1 MKIYKYLDYITELI
15 YRKLMR
21 FRLNNNKFSIISNDC
36 WGGSVYLDLGIPYTS
51 PTVNLFI
58 YSSCYIKFIKDLEK
72 YISLDLVFVDKSK
85 YDVSNQ
91 HRKTKNKYYPIGML
105 DDIEI
110 HFLHSKDNI
119 DAQMKWNMRKER
131 IDFNNLFFKFSDS
144 HMIDSKDLLEFE
156 KLPFKNKVIF
166 VSKKYD
172 GLNKYVLLN
181 FFKKHGEVS
190 DPFKYVWIYRLH
202 FDFVKWINKG

>member
-1 MKIYKYLDYITELI
+1 MKIFKYLDYITELI
-15 YRKLMR
+15 YRKLVR
-21 FRLNNNKFSIISNDC
+21 FRLKKKTFSIISNDC

-85 YDVSNQ
+85 YDVSNEN
-91 HRKTKNKYYPIGML
+91 RNKKNYPIGML

-119 DAQMKWNMRKER
+119 DAQMKWNMRKQR

-144 HMIDSKDLLEFE
+144 HMIDSKDLVEFE

-181 FFKKHGEVS
+181 FFKKHGKVS

-202 FDFVKWINKG
+202 FDFVKWINKA

>member
-1 MKIYKYLDYITELI
+1 
-15 YRKLMR
+15 
-21 FRLNNNKFSIISNDC
+21 
-36 WGGSVYLDLGIPYTS
+36 
-51 PTVNLFI
+51 
-58 YSSCYIKFIKDLEK
+58 
-72 YISLDLVFVDKSK
+72 
-85 YDVSNQ
+85 
-91 HRKTKNKYYPIGML
+91 
-105 DDIEI
+105 
-110 HFLHSKDNI
+110 
-119 DAQMKWNMRKER
+119 MKWNMRKER
-131 IDFNNLFFKFSDS
+131 IDFDNLFFKFSDS

-181 FFKKHGEVS
+181 FFKKHGKVS

>member
-1 MKIYKYLDYITELI
+1 MKIFKYLDYITELI
-15 YRKLMR
+15 YRKLVR
-21 FRLNNNKFSIISNDC
+21 FRLKKKTFSIISNDC

-72 YISLDLVFVDKSK
+72 YISLDIVFVDKSK
-85 YDVSNQ
+85 YDVSNEN
-91 HRKTKNKYYPIGML
+91 RNKKNYPIGML

-119 DAQMKWNMRKER
+119 DAQMKWNMRKQR

-181 FFKKHGEVS
+181 FFKKHGKVS

-202 FDFVKWINKG
+202 FDFVKWINKS

>member
-1 MKIYKYLDYITELI
+1 MKIFKYLDYITELI
-15 YRKLMR
+15 YRKLVR
-21 FRLNNNKFSIISNDC
+21 FRLKKKTFSIISNDC

-72 YISLDLVFVDKSK
+72 YISLDIVFVDKSK
-85 YDVSNQ
+85 YDVSNE
-91 HRKTKNKYYPIGML
+91 HRKIKNYPIGML

-131 IDFNNLFFKFSDS
+131 INFNNLFFKFSDS

-181 FFKKHGEVS
+181 FFKKHGKVS

-202 FDFVKWINKG
+202 FDFVKWINKS